1 MAAFYTFDPASGKLI
16 SERIYYDQASAV
28 EQMQRKQGSVVA

>member
-1 MAAFYTFDPASGKLI
+1 MAACYNFDEESGKLI

-28 EQMQRKQGSVVA
+28 EQMQGRQGSAVA